1 MQCRSLGFRVIKS
14 GLLSL
19 IQDRGRFG
27 LQNMGIST
35 GGPIDPLA
43 AAWANRLLGNVNNE
57 ALIEVSMGGLQLE
70 AQTDT
75 NIAITGGD
83 MPLYIN
89 GQPCELWR
97 SYMVRCGDK
106 IELGYCREACRCYV
120 AVTGGFVIEPQLG
133 SVATVAREGLG
144 GLRGK
149 ALQVG
154 DFLPCIEPSSV
165 QPLWRLPENYRPYY
179 SSHKPLRVIP
189 SYQYRDFSREQKRQ
203 FYRSEYQLSQ
213 QCDRMGYRLLGAK
226 VEAVRR
232 QFLSEGICL
241 GAVQIPA
248 DGQPIVLMNDHQSMG
263 GYPKIATVLSLDL
276 AKFGQMLAGA
286 AVRFIPISQYYARLQ
301 LKEAQANFYR
311 ACEQLQRLD

>member
-1 MQCRSLGFRVIKS
+1 MQTEPVGFRVLKS
-14 GLLSL
+14 GPLSL

-27 LQNMGIST
+27 LQGMGVST

-43 AAWANRLLGNVNNE
+43 AAWANRLLVNASNV
-57 ALIEVSMGGLQLE
+57 ALIEVTMGGLQLE
-70 AQTDT
+70 AQVDT
-75 NIAITGGD
+75 VIAVTGGD

-89 GQPCELWR
+89 GRPCDLWR
-97 SYMVRCGDK
+97 SYAVRCGDK
-106 IELGYCREACRCYV
+106 IELAYSRKACRCYIGV
-120 AVTGGFVIEPQLG
+120 AGGFVIEPQLG
-133 SVATVAREGLG
+133 SVATVVREGLG
-144 GLRGK
+144 GLRGE
-149 ALQVG
+149 ALQEG
-154 DFLPCIEPSSV
+154 DFLPCARPLDV

-189 SYQYRDFSREQKRQ
+189 SYQYRDFSRDQKRQ
-203 FYRSEYQLSQ
+203 FYRSDYQLSQ

-226 VEAVRR
+226 VQAEKR

-263 GYPKIATVLSLDL
+263 GYPKVATVLSLDL
-276 AKFGQMLAGA
+276 AKLGQMLAGA
-286 AVRFIPISQYYARLQ
+286 TVRFIPISQYYARLQ

-311 ACEQLQRLD
+311 ASEQLQRLD